1 MPRGVGDVV
10 MRKVILLVLLAAI
23 LLSACSVK
31 KVEEMERWED
41 GTCWVTV
48 SDIGAR
54 RVKADDYLLCSVG
67 DFVEI
72 LGYVYGEDY
81 YRVRCWQ

>member
-1 MPRGVGDVV
+1 MPRGIGDVV
-10 MRKVILLVLLAAI
+10 MKKVVPLVLLIAI

-31 KVEEMERWED
+31 KVEEVDQRED
-41 GTCWVTV
+41 GTCWVTI

-72 LGYVYGEDY
+72 LGYVYGEGY

>member
-1 MPRGVGDVV
+1 MK
-10 MRKVILLVLLAAI
+10 KVILLVLLATV

-31 KVEEMERWED
+31 EVEEMEQRED
-41 GTCWVTV
+41 RTCWITI
-48 SDIGAR
+48 SNIGAR

-72 LGYVYGEDY
+72 LGYAYGESY

>member
-1 MPRGVGDVV
+1 MKK
-10 MRKVILLVLLAAI
+10 MILLVMLAAI

-31 KVEEMERWED
+31 KVEEVERRDD

-54 RVKADDYLLCSVG
+54 RVKADDYMLCSVG

-72 LGYVYGEDY
+72 LGYVYGGGY

>member
-1 MPRGVGDVV
+1 

-31 KVEEMERWED
+31 KVEEMERRED
-41 GTCWVTV
+41 GTCWVTI

-54 RVKADDYLLCSVG
+54 RVKSDDYLLCSVG

-72 LGYVYGEDY
+72 LGRAHGRGY

>member
-1 MPRGVGDVV
+1 M
-10 MRKVILLVLLAAI
+10 ILLIMLAAV

-31 KVEEMERWED
+31 KVEEMEQRED
-41 GTCWVTV
+41 ETYWVTI
-48 SDIGAR
+48 SGIGAR

-72 LGYVYGEDY
+72 LGEAHGRGY
-81 YRVRCWQ
+81 YRVRCWR

>member
-1 MPRGVGDVV
+1 MK
-10 MRKVILLVLLAAI
+10 KVILLVLLATI

-31 KVEEMERWED
+31 KVEEMEQRED

-54 RVKADDYLLCSVG
+54 RVKSDDYLLCSVG

-72 LGYVYGEDY
+72 LGYVYGGGY

>member
-1 MPRGVGDVV
+1 M
-10 MRKVILLVLLAAI
+10 MKKTTLLILLATI

-31 KVEEMERWED
+31 KVEEVERRDD
-41 GTCWVTV
+41 GTCWVTI

-54 RVKADDYLLCSVG
+54 RVKADDYMLCSVG

-72 LGYVYGEDY
+72 LGYAYGEGY

>member
-1 MPRGVGDVV
+1 
-10 MRKVILLVLLAAI
+10 MRKVILLVLLATI

-31 KVEEMERWED
+31 KVEEMGQRED
-41 GTCWVTV
+41 GTCWVTISGV
-48 SDIGAR
+48 GAR
-54 RVKADDYLLCSVG
+54 RVKFDDYILCSVG

-72 LGYVYGEDY
+72 LGYVYGEGY

>member
-1 MPRGVGDVV
+1 MK
-10 MRKVILLVLLAAI
+10 KVILLVLLAAI

-31 KVEEMERWED
+31 KVEEMEQRED
-41 GTCWVTV
+41 GTYWITI

-72 LGYVYGEDY
+72 LGYVYGGGY
-81 YRVRCWQ
+81 YRVRCWR